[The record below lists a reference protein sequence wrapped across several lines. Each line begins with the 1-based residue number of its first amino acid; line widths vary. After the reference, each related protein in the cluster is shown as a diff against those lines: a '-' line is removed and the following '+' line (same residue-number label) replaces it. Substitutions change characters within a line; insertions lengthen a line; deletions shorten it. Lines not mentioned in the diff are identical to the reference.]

1 MIEYGLSK
9 DVDSGKW
16 QETHLF
22 DHLQVIIGKNCEYS
36 EDNPPQTELNN

>member
-22 DHLQVIIGKNCEYS
+22 DNLQVIIGKHRGYV
-36 EDNPPQTELNN
+36 DGKPPKPK